1 MKVINNIM
9 IKIICINNDYY
20 PLSLKL
26 NKEYEAKEHEF
37 YYIILD
43 ETLEEYYYPK
53 EIFNV
58 VKEN

>member
-1 MKVINNIM
+1 MIK

-20 PLSLKL
+20 PVSLKL
-26 NKEYEAKEHEF
+26 NKEYEAKEHEL

-53 EIFNV
+53 EIFKV
-58 VKEN
+58 VK